1 MRTTHTSR
9 IRSIGLVAILALT
22 AACASTSAFK
32 QGQLA
37 VAAGNLDQAVAHFRA
52 AAQADPDNADYQMA
66 LQRAMLAASRAHLDR
81 ARTLEEQGQFDAAR
95 DEYTRATEYD
105 PTNRV
110 AAEKARDLDRGIRA
124 KIDAD
129 RPRPFQDLQQRARA
143 SSPVPLLNPASR
155 DPITLNVANT
165 PIRDVLTAIANNSG
179 IDVLFDR
186 DAEQQVLPRPISVD
200 IQGLTLEQAL
210 NYLMSANQL
219 SYKVISARTILVF
232 QDIANKHLQYDDQ
245 VIQTFPIAHAD
256 PAQLVGVI
264 MAIVRI
270 QGLGVQPLVQANPQT
285 GTIVAKATVPIMEII
300 AKVIEQNDK
309 PPAEVVIDVEI
320 LEVNRARAKQ
330 YGLELSNYAL
340 GAIYSPD
347 SPPEGL
353 VQPPVSLQTFRDGVS
368 ASDFYLTVP
377 TAVVRALATDQRT
390 KLLAKPQ
397 LRGAEGQK
405 MSLRLGE
412 EIPVPSTTFTPVAT
426 GGVGQNPLTTFQ
438 YRPVGVIMDITP
450 RVTLDN
456 DIILDVAI
464 DNSARGQDVLVNG
477 VTAPSFTTRSV
488 AARFRLRDGESN
500 LIAGLLREEERKS
513 VRGFPGAI
521 NVPVLR
527 QLFSANDNATTQT
540 DIVMLLTPR
549 IIRGKE
555 ITEADLQPVYIGS
568 GQNFGLN
575 GPPPLIALP
584 GTLPDLAELSPAGQP
599 APATAA
605 AASTPPAVA
614 TPPRPA
620 AAPVPLTPVPV
631 LPNPAAGGPPAGV
644 ALTPPP
650 GSTPVPG
657 FVPAPAPPATA
668 PAAPVPPL
676 APAPVASTPPAAAS
690 APKPASLPPAVPA
703 PASAPV
709 TPVPAP
715 APGASMPVNTRT
727 IGPNASGT
735 HVELTPSGTFRVGGG
750 PYTVPIMVTNAT
762 RLSSISLTVTFDATR
777 LRVRNVQEGSF
788 MRTGGV
794 NATFTQQSNPGRIDL
809 TIVRMGDTTGAA
821 GAGVLGAIQLEPL
834 MPGATPLS
842 ISGVASGPGGAPV
855 SLNLKSATMNVEQ

>member
-1 MRTTHTSR
+1 MRTH
-9 IRSIGLVAILALT
+9 RSGILSPALALIVALT
-22 AACASTSAFK
+22 AAGCATSSAFR
-32 QGQLA
+32 QGQMA
-37 VAAGNLDQAVAHFRA
+37 MAAGNLDQAVAHFRA
-52 AAQADPDNADYQMA
+52 AAQANPDNADYQVA

-81 ARTLEEQGQFDAAR
+81 ARALDQQGQLEQAR
-95 DEYTRATEYD
+95 DAYTRATEYD
-105 PTNRV
+105 PSNRV
-110 AAEKARDLDRGIRA
+110 AAERAREIDRTLRA
-124 KIDAD
+124 KIDAE

-155 DPITLNVANT
+155 DPITLNVTNS
-165 PIRDVLTAIANNSG
+165 PIRDVLNAIASNAG
-179 IDVLFDR
+179 IDVLYDR

-270 QGLGVQPLVQANPQT
+270 QGLGVQPLLQAIPAS
-285 GTIVAKATVPIMEII
+285 GTIVVKATVPIMEII
-300 AKVIEQNDK
+300 AKVIDQNDK

-320 LEVNRARAKQ
+320 LEVNRTRAKQ
-330 YGLELSNYAL
+330 YGLELSEYAI

-347 SPPEGL
+347 QEPGLPP
-353 VQPPVSLQTFRDGVS
+353 QPPVNLQTIRDGVS
-368 ASDFYLTVP
+368 ASDFYLAVP
-377 TAVVRALATDQRT
+377 SAVVRALATDSRT

-500 LIAGLLREEERKS
+500 LIAGLLREDERRLT
-513 VRGFPGAI
+513 RGFPGAI
-521 NVPVLR
+521 NVPVLK
-527 QLFSANDNATTQT
+527 QLFSGNDDVKAQT

-555 ITEADLQPVYIGS
+555 ISEEDLRPLYIGS

-584 GTLPDLAELSPAGQP
+584 GVLPDLAGPAPAGQP
-599 APATAA
+599 APVAA
-605 AASTPPAVA
+605 AAPPAAPPALV
-614 TPPRPA
+614 TPPRPPA
-620 AAPVPLTPVPV
+620 MPAAPTPVPIS
-631 LPNPAAGGPPAGV
+631 PNPAASGPPAGV

-657 FVPAPAPPATA
+657 LVPAPAPPVTPPAT
-668 PAAPVPPL
+668 PP
-676 APAPVASTPPAAAS
+676 PPPPPPSTPPAATS
-690 APKPASLPPAVPA
+690 APKPDTLPPAAPVLAPSPITPSA
-703 PASAPV
+703 APSPASAA
-709 TPVPAP
+709 AP
-715 APGASMPVNTRT
+715 RATAT
-727 IGPNASGT
+727 NATGM

-762 RLSSISLTVTFDATR
+762 RLSTISLTVTFDPTR
-777 LRVRNVQEGSF
+777 LRVRSVQEGSF

-794 NATFTQQSNPGRIDL
+794 NATFTQQSNPGRVDV
-809 TIVRMGDTTGAA
+809 TIIRTGDTTGAA
-821 GAGVLGAIQLEPL
+821 GAGVLGAIQIEPL
-834 MPGATPLS
+834 LPGATPLS
-842 ISGVASGPGGAPV
+842 LSGVASGPGGSPLP
-855 SLNLKSATMNVEQ
+855 LNLKPATVNVEQ